1 MRITLPI
8 CLFFLLAGFTR
19 AEGPDYEK
27 QIAPIFEEHCIDCH
41 GPDTQEAGLRLDRR
55 ALMLKGGDSGLASLV
70 PGKPQKSHLI
80 ERITAAAAAERMPP
94 ESDPIPLEQKEL
106 ISEWIVAGAEWPGQM
121 NDRVE
126 LATDHWSFQPVK
138 RPEAPT
144 GSHPID
150 AFLNRSLSQMKL
162 TANMRATPEAL
173 IRRASIIVT
182 GLPPTP
188 ERVQE
193 FVAASAKDADTAW
206 VNLVD
211 ELLASPHF
219 GERWAQHWL
228 DVIRWSES
236 NGSEANLYR
245 KNAWFYRDYVV
256 RAFNSDLPYD
266 QFITEQI
273 AGDSTGA
280 GDAMGF
286 LVAGPHVPAATV
298 GQEPTAIRQAR
309 ADRMDEIIQTVGT
322 SVLGLT
328 MGCARCHNHKF
339 DPVSISDYYSLAA
352 VFQDIEFGSRLPE
365 FAKDHPRAVRS
376 QELREEIARRR
387 EVLRKSGGWEENW
400 GAWKEFHFRPFRTKS
415 VRIQFK
421 TPYVGIDEIEIYG
434 PEDPDR
440 NLGLAVDGVTVSGPD
455 EMVADGRNKIT
466 RINDGEYGTMAWR
479 ARAAKDSKDRPY
491 AILTFPEPT
500 VISSIRLSSN
510 REYNLE
516 TDYLEKKP
524 GFAFRDYEIH
534 RLKDDGEWQNYV
546 GTWWVN
552 NKVNRE
558 NAERA
563 AEVNALQQVIT
574 KLQQEGPQPAFVG
587 RLVRPVVTHVFHR
600 GSPEN
605 PRDEVP
611 PAAPKILNGGLGLNS
626 SSTGAQRRAEFARWV
641 VDPANPLTARVMVN
655 RVWSHVFGTGIV
667 ATSGDFGKAGA
678 TASHPELLDWLASE
692 FVTPKQANVQPW
704 STKSLLRLLLTSNAF
719 QRSSLPQDG
728 GLAADAQ
735 ARLLWRYPPKR
746 VEAEVIRDSIL
757 QASGK
762 LDLSMGGIGYRIH
775 NIKKTY
781 AQWEVVD
788 NHGPHTW
795 RRMLYQERM
804 RRVDDRLFTAFDFPD
819 CGQVRPRRPISTTP
833 LQALNLLNSDFVV
846 EQSKLIAERAQQ
858 DSPDD
863 AESRCFELILGRV
876 PDADELAAAKD
887 IAADQGL
894 NIVCRSLLNANE
906 FAFLP

>member
-1 MRITLPI
+1 MRAFFTL
-8 CLFFLLAGFTR
+8 CALLVLPSVCAGD
-19 AEGPDYEK
+19 GPDYAG

-55 ALMLKGGDSGLASLV
+55 ALMLKGGDSGLAALV
-70 PGKPQKSHLI
+70 PGIPMKSHLV
-80 ERITAAAAAERMPP
+80 ERLTTTDTEERMPP
-94 ESDPIPLEQKEL
+94 ESEPVPKEQIAL
-106 ISEWIVAGAEWPGQM
+106 VIEWIAKGAEWPGQM

-126 LATDHWSFQPVK
+126 LATDHWSFQPVT
-138 RPEAPT
+138 RPKVPDDN
-144 GSHPID
+144 HPVD
-150 AFLNRSLSQMKL
+150 AFLNHALQQKDLS
-162 TANMRATPEAL
+162 ANPGADPVAL

-182 GLPPTP
+182 GLPAGP
-188 ERVQE
+188 ERIMR
-193 FVAASAKDADTAW
+193 FVADYAKNPNAAW
-206 VNLVD
+206 EQLVD
-211 ELLASPHF
+211 ELLGSPHF

-256 RAFNSDLPYD
+256 RAFNEDLPYD
-266 QFITEQI
+266 RFITEQI
-273 AGDSTGA
+273 AGDLVGS

-298 GQEPTAIRQAR
+298 GQEPSAIRQAR

-322 SVLGLT
+322 SLLGLT

-339 DPVSISDYYSLAA
+339 DPVSITDYYSLAA

-365 FAKDHPRAVRS
+365 FADDHPRAVRS
-376 QELREEIARRR
+376 RQLQDEIDGHRQELR
-387 EVLRKSGGWEENW
+387 KTGGWEENW
-400 GAWKEFHFRPFRTKS
+400 GAWKEFHFSPLKTKA

-421 TPYVGIDEIEIYG
+421 TAYVGIDEIEIYG
-434 PEDPDR
+434 PEDPGK
-440 NLGLAVDGVTVSGPD
+440 NLALAADGVTVSGPD
-455 EMVADGRNKIT
+455 EMVTDGRNRIS
-466 RINDGEYGTMAWR
+466 RINDGEHGTMAWR
-479 ARAAKDSKDRPY
+479 ARAPNGSKERPY
-491 AILTFPEPT
+491 AILTFPEAT

-524 GFAFRDYEIH
+524 GFAFKDYEVH
-534 RLKDDGEWQNYV
+534 RLKEDGEWQNYV

-552 NKVNRE
+552 NKVNKE
-558 NAERA
+558 NPARA
-563 AEVNALQQVIT
+563 AQVSALQEVIT
-574 KLQQEGPQPAFVG
+574 TLQQEGPQPAFLG
-587 RLVRPVVTHVFHR
+587 RFVRPAVTRVFHR

-605 PRDEVP
+605 PRDEVV
-611 PAAPKILNGGLGLNS
+611 PAAPEILNGGLGLNS
-626 SSTGAQRRAEFARWV
+626 STGGAQRRAAFARWV
-641 VDPANPLTARVMVN
+641 VSSENPLTARVMVN
-655 RVWSHVFGTGIV
+655 RVWSHVFGTGLV

-678 TASHPELLDWLASE
+678 SASHPELLDWLASE
-692 FVTPKQANVQPW
+692 FVAPQGSGMRPW
-704 STKSLLRLLLTSNAF
+704 STKSLLRLLLTSDAF
-719 QRSSLPQDG
+719 RRSSLPQEK
-728 GLAADAQ
+728 GLAVDAQ
-735 ARLLWRYPPKR
+735 ARLLWRYPPRR

-775 NIKKTY
+775 NVKKTY

-819 CGQVRPRRPISTTP
+819 CGQVRPRRPVSTTP

-846 EQSKLIAERAQQ
+846 EQSLLIAERARKEAP
-858 DSPDD
+858 S
-863 AESRCFELILGRV
+863 ASEARCFELILGRA
-876 PDADELAAAKD
+876 PDPEELRATQQ
-887 IAADQGL
+887 IAAEQGL
-894 NIVCRSLLNANE
+894 HIVCRSLLNANE